1 MDLNNL
7 KKQASLNNKQWDKTI
22 KGITKLG
29 AAKFTKTNDAFA
41 IEFRFL
47 IC

>member
-7 KKQASLNNKQWDKTI
+7 KIQASLNNKQWDKTN
-22 KGITKLG
+22 KGIAHLG
-29 AAKFTKTNDAFA
+29 LAKFTKTNDALV
-41 IEFRFL
+41 IEFRLL